1 MLCVCGCN
9 LKKESGW
16 PKGTTRLN
24 GYGVTLG
31 RPVGTTAVEGEGVS
45 PGRTVGT
52 MKDEVYTYTVLVWGD
67 VWVLR
72 KRRGMVL
79 VWENLWVPQQRRGT
93 MLVQGNL

>member
-52 MKDEVYTYTVLVWGD
+52 TKEEVYI
-67 VWVLR
+67 
-72 KRRGMVL
+72 
-79 VWENLWVPQQRRGT
+79 QC
-93 MLVQGNL
+93 